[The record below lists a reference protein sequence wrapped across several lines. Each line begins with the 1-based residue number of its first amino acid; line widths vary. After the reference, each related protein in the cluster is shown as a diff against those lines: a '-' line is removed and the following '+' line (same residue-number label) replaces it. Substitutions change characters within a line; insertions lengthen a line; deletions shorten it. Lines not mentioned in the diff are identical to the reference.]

1 MIRRMG
7 SVVAR
12 WTGREARALREAKR
26 MSVREFAAHLGVNDA
41 AVSNWERRGADARL
55 RYETQQ
61 ILDMDLT
68 QSGPDV
74 GDRFELIL
82 RTETADEPTP
92 VEVQAEEPSAR
103 AYLGDR
109 SGQRTAV
116 LLDAVGSELAQASY
130 RPDRAAVER
139 FAQFLDSPSRAFV
152 LAGRAGSGKTR
163 FTQHVADT
171 MSAQADFQFH
181 TCSTWTPASTDLATE
196 ILRYASL
203 RSADDALLSLER
215 ASGSLERPCVVV
227 IDGVDD
233 DNQLVVVGRQVDS
246 ILRQANSKNLR
257 FVIVARTPPEL
268 DLSAYPVLAAA
279 TFGPPGTAGAAS
291 YSLTAWT
298 PAEARQVWE
307 QQRHDDHVPLTALP
321 ESVQSLARIPL
332 YMQMLCNA
340 GDSAEKDRQVNGAF
354 HLVDRCVRTLLASGG
369 GHPVEVV
376 INHLTQIACEL
387 MPEVIPE
394 SLTDAVLVPSDLSR
408 IDLGR
413 AGVPVVE
420 QAPGGGIRFSH
431 DVFREYFLATR
442 IVEEMTARG
451 RSAAS
456 VTAFNELAA
465 HATRS
470 AVVQGVFDFVVC
482 ALSTSAP
489 NLVDMI
495 ALAPSTTLDAALP
508 MLIESAAAQGI
519 SVSDDVLRACAHRC
533 TQAPARQLARALLAT
548 PNLPA
553 GLAGQHAHWVIKQLQ
568 IHGSQMWEDIAR
580 HIEHVLDIRISSR
593 ILERIDLDHVGE
605 AAFVA
610 RHFDL
615 FTTAGHDGGDL
626 LEQLLTHLD
635 WRVRAALAEAL
646 LGHRTI
652 ARVHVGRIVDRL
664 VRDDDYKVRAA
675 VARVVGTFD
684 TASALTCL
692 RTLLTDRNWHVRE
705 CALQGVLSGTR
716 TPLPDPALSSTVIAT
731 AASETDWVTP
741 PASAM
746 KLLTRIHLLGT
757 DSSLEASAAVD
768 ESLFGL
774 LREIRTG
781 WIALPPGLEQSL
793 IARGESSTRWL
804 TTREARATR
813 RRYAVQSDI
822 GSVGEQYRRR
832 RGRRSLQVALDV
844 HSLDRAITI
853 ARAAVD
859 AGSDFIE
866 VGDPLIKRSGV
877 AAIAAVKRAA
887 PDTTVVAE
895 MMSADWGRD
904 QVELAAEAGADVVLL
919 IGPASTASV
928 SAAVTAARRL
938 GVALVLDT
946 PHAHVNPA
954 WLRDME
960 RTGIDG
966 FVVTTNIDLGVGS
979 DHPLATAR
987 TIRSYSQLP
996 LAVSGGFSTADDEL
1010 TSSTHWD
1017 IAIIGRSI
1025 ADAVAP
1031 TDLAY
1036 QLTSIVRKIHA
1047 QERP

>member
-26 MSVREFAAHLGVNDA
+26 MSVREFAAHLGINDA

-55 RYETQQ
+55 RNETQQ

-68 QSGPDV
+68 RSGPEV

-82 RTETADEPTP
+82 RTETPDKPTTP
-92 VEVQAEEPSAR
+92 AEAQAQGPSAR

-109 SGQRTAV
+109 SRQRTTV
-116 LLDAVGSELAQASY
+116 LLDAVGSDLTQASY

-139 FAQFLDSPSRAFV
+139 FEQFLDSPARAFV

-163 FTQHVADT
+163 FTQHVAHT
-171 MSAQADFQFH
+171 MSTKADFQFH
-181 TCSTWTPASTDLATE
+181 TCSTWNPTSTDLATE

-203 RSADDALLSLER
+203 SSGDDALLSLEQ
-215 ASGSLERPCVVV
+215 ASGSLDHPCVVV
-227 IDGVDD
+227 IDGVDS

-279 TFGPPGTAGAAS
+279 TFGPPGTASAAS
-291 YSLTAWT
+291 YALTAWT

-307 QQRHDDHVPLTALP
+307 QQRHDDHVPFTVLP

-332 YMQMLCNA
+332 YMQMLCSA
-340 GDSAEKDRQVNGAF
+340 EDSAEAGAEVNGAF
-354 HLVDRCVRTLLASGG
+354 HLVDHCLRTLLARG

-387 MPEVIPE
+387 MPDVIPE
-394 SLTDAVLVPSDLSR
+394 SLTDAVLVPSDPSP
-408 IDLGR
+408 IDLRR
-413 AGVPVVE
+413 AAVPVVE

-451 RSAAS
+451 RSAAT
-456 VTAFNELAA
+456 VTAFNELAV

-489 NLVDMI
+489 NLIDMI
-495 ALAPSTTLDAALP
+495 ALAPSTAADVALP

-533 TQAPARQLARALLAT
+533 NQAPARQLARALFAT
-548 PNLPA
+548 PNLAA
-553 GLAGQHAHWVIKQLQ
+553 GLADQHAHWVIKQLQ
-568 IHGSQMWEDIAR
+568 IHGAQMWEDIAS
-580 HIEHVLDIRISSR
+580 HIEHILDIRISSR
-593 ILERIDLDHVGE
+593 ILDGIDLDHVGE

-675 VARVVGTFD
+675 VAHVVGTVD
-684 TASALTCL
+684 TTSALTCL

-705 CALQGVLSGTR
+705 RAVQGLLSGTR
-716 TPLPDPALSSTVIAT
+716 TPLPDPTLTSTVIAT
-731 AASETDWVTP
+731 AASETDWATP
-741 PASAM
+741 PASAN
-746 KLLTRIHLLGT
+746 KLLTRIRLLGT
-757 DSSLEASAAVD
+757 DSSLEPSAAVD
-768 ESLFGL
+768 DALFGL
-774 LREIRTG
+774 LREMQTG
-781 WIALPPGLEQSL
+781 WITLPPDLEQSL
-793 IARGESSTRWL
+793 IAQGESSTHWL
-804 TTREARATR
+804 TTHEARATR
-813 RRYAVQSDI
+813 QRYAQSDI
-822 GSVGEQYRRR
+822 ESVREQYRRR

-844 HSLDRAITI
+844 HSLDRAVTI

-859 AGSDFIE
+859 AGTDFIE

-877 AAIAAVKRAA
+877 GAIAAIKRAA

-946 PHAHVNPA
+946 PRAHVNTA

-966 FVVTTNIDLGVGS
+966 FAVTTNIDLGVGS
-979 DHPLATAR
+979 DHPLATAQ
-987 TIRSYSQLP
+987 TIRNCSQLP
-996 LAVSGGFSTADDEL
+996 VAVSGGFSTADDEL
-1010 TSSTHWD
+1010 TDSPHWD

-1031 TDLAY
+1031 ADLTY

-1047 QERP
+1047 QERT

>member
-68 QSGPDV
+68 RSGPEV
-74 GDRFELIL
+74 GDRFELLL
-82 RTETADEPTP
+82 RTETGDEPTTP
-92 VEVQAEEPSAR
+92 VEAHVERPPAR
-103 AYLGDR
+103 TYLGDR
-109 SGQRTAV
+109 SGQRTTV
-116 LLDAVGSELAQASY
+116 LLDAVGSDLTEANY
-130 RPDRAAVER
+130 RPDAAAVER
-139 FAQFLDSPSRAFV
+139 FEQFLDSPARAFV

-163 FTQHVADT
+163 FTQHVAHK
-171 MSAQADFQFH
+171 MSTRADFQLH
-181 TCSTWTPASTDLATE
+181 TCSTWTPAGTDLATE

-203 RSADDALLSLER
+203 SSGDDALLSLEQ
-215 ASGSLERPCVVV
+215 ASGPLDHPCVVV
-227 IDGVDD
+227 IDGVDS
-233 DNQLVVVGRQVDS
+233 DNQLVIVGRQVDS

-279 TFGPPGTAGAAS
+279 TFGPPGTAGAVS

-307 QQRHDDHVPLTALP
+307 QLRHDDHVPFTALP
-321 ESVQSLARIPL
+321 ESVQSLARTPL
-332 YMQMLCNA
+332 YMQMLRSA
-340 GDSAEKDRQVNGAF
+340 GDSAEESPEINGAF
-354 HLVDRCVRTLLASGG
+354 HLVDHCVRTLLARG

-376 INHLTQIACEL
+376 IEQLTQSACEL
-387 MPEVIPE
+387 MPDVIPE
-394 SLTDAVLVPSDLSR
+394 SLTDAVLVPNAPSR
-408 IDLGR
+408 IDLRR
-413 AGVPVVE
+413 AAALVVE

-442 IVEEMTARG
+442 IVDEMTARG
-451 RSAAS
+451 RSPAT

-482 ALSTSAP
+482 ALTTSAP
-489 NLVDMI
+489 NLVEMI
-495 ALAPSTTLDAALP
+495 TVAPSTALDAALP
-508 MLIESAAAQGI
+508 MLIESAATQGI
-519 SVSDDVLRACAHRC
+519 SISDDVLRACAHRC

-553 GLAGQHAHWVIKQLQ
+553 ALADLHAQWVINQLQ

-580 HIEHVLDIRISSR
+580 HIEHALDIRISTR
-593 ILERIDLDHVGE
+593 ILDGINLDHVGE
-605 AAFVA
+605 AAFLA

-615 FTTAGHDGGDL
+615 FTTAGNDAGDL

-646 LGHRTI
+646 HGHRTI
-652 ARVHVGRIVDRL
+652 TPVHIGRIVDRL

-675 VARVVGTFD
+675 LARVVGTVD

-705 CALQGVLSGTR
+705 RALQGVLSGTR
-716 TPLPDPALSSTVIAT
+716 TPLPDPTLTSTAIAT
-731 AASETDWVTP
+731 AASGTDWATP

-746 KLLTRIHLLGT
+746 KLLTRIRLLGN

-768 ESLFGL
+768 DALFGL
-774 LREIRTG
+774 LREMRTG
-781 WIALPPGLEQSL
+781 WIALPSDLERSL
-793 IARGESSTRWL
+793 VARGESSTHWL
-804 TTREARATR
+804 TTREAHATR
-813 RRYAVQSDI
+813 RRYALQSDTE
-822 GSVGEQYRRR
+822 SVREQYRRR

-859 AGSDFIE
+859 AGTDFIE

-877 AAIAAVKRAA
+877 EAIAAIKRAA

-928 SAAVTAARRL
+928 AAAVTAARRL

-946 PHAHVNPA
+946 PRDHVNAA
-954 WLRDME
+954 WLREME

-987 TIRSYSQLP
+987 TIRSCSQLP
-996 LAVSGGFSTADDEL
+996 VAVSGGFSTADDEL
-1010 TSSTHWD
+1010 TDSNHWD

-1031 TDLAY
+1031 SDLAH